1 MKNSLLLHTCCAICL
16 LNLLDSLKENFKI
29 TIFYYNPNIHPFQE
43 YEKRLKAVEKI
54 CQFKNL
60 ELITPIYTPIIFLN
74 KTKEY
79 RKEKE
84 GGKRCEICFQI
95 RLEKT
100 AQFAKENNFYYFST
114 SLISSPQKDKNL
126 IDKIGNKIAKEKNIN
141 YFSLKEVSFLK
152 KEEIKKLDIYSQ
164 KYCGCIYSF
173 Y

>member
-1 MKNSLLLHTCCAICL
+1 MKNNLLLHTCCAICL
-16 LNLLDSLKENFKI
+16 LNFINSLKESFKI

-54 CQFKNL
+54 SRLKNL
-60 ELITPIYTPIIFLN
+60 ELIIPIYTPISFLN

-84 GGKRCEICFQI
+84 GGKRCEICFQM

-100 AQFAKENNFYYFST
+100 AQFAKNNNFNCFST
-114 SLISSPQKDKNL
+114 TLISSPQKNKNL
-126 IDKIGNKIAKEKNIN
+126 IDSLANKIAKEKKVN
-141 YFSLKEVSFLK
+141 YFTLKEISLVK
-152 KEEIKKLDIYSQ
+152 KEEIKKLNIYFQ

>member
-1 MKNSLLLHTCCAICL
+1 MQSNLLLHTCCAICL
-16 LNLLDSLKENFKI
+16 LNFLNSLRETFKI

-43 YEKRLKAVEKI
+43 YEKRLKAVEKLSWL
-54 CQFKNL
+54 KNL
-60 ELITPIYTPIIFLN
+60 ELIIPIYTPISFLN
-74 KTKEY
+74 KIKDY

-100 AQFAKENNFYYFST
+100 AQFAKDNNFHYFST
-114 SLISSPQKDKNL
+114 TLISSPQKNKDL
-126 IDKIGNKIAKEKNIN
+126 IDAFGNKIAKEKKVN
-141 YFSLKEVSFLK
+141 YFTLKEIFLVK
-152 KEEIKKLDIYSQ
+152 KEEIKKLNIYSQ